1 MVSLR
6 SADGVVARAHNLVA
20 RDRQRLDPRLD
31 RDLDL
36 VAPVKRV
43 EEPRLAGV
51 GERDEPEGVGR
62 LVVGGKALGHAVV
75 PGERREIVVGTYP
88 GDPLDEWYER
98 R

>member
-1 MVSLR
+1 M
-6 SADGVVARAHNLVA
+6 ARAHNLVA

-62 LVVGGKALGHAVV
+62 LVVGGKAL
-75 PGERREIVVGTYP
+75 PDEKENMEELKRREEKFKNEELPLMETLKIV
-88 GDPLDEWYER
+88 
-98 R
+98 